1 MHFDCIFFASGTG
14 TTQAGLVCGQ
24 LLEGDARQIIG
35 ISVARKNPRG
45 RDVVLESVRSYMA
58 GRAAEADIQ
67 AATVFLDDYTEGY
80 GKDDS
85 RVDETIRFVMD
96 TWGIPLDP
104 TYTGKAFLGM
114 REVLASRQIA
124 GKNILFLHTGG
135 TPLFFDWMER
145 NP

>member
-1 MHFDCIFFASGTG
+1 MLMD
-14 TTQAGLVCGQ
+14 
-24 LLEGDARQIIG
+24 
-35 ISVARKNPRG
+35 
-45 RDVVLESVRSYMA
+45 